1 MNITAVRNAYGRQ
14 LGCFYTE
21 AEFQGVGK
29 IPMTFRQPVKSN
41 KNV

>member
-1 MNITAVRNAYGRQ
+1 MDITAVRNAYGRT
-14 LGCFYTE
+14 LSSFYTE
-21 AEFQGVGK
+21 AEFQGVCK